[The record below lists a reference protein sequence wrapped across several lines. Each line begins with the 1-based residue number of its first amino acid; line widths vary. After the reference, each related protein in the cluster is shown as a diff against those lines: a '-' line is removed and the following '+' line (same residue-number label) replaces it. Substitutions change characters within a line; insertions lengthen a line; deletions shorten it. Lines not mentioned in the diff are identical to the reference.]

1 MKIMNKQVYNWVSI
15 TIIAAIVLICF
26 NQQIN
31 AQVAS
36 AKKNIKKP
44 EKTIIAQTPP
54 LGWNS
59 FDSYG
64 ITIYE
69 EVAMKE
75 IDAFIQ
81 KFAPHGYKY
90 FVIDNGWFA
99 SPETKMYEGYM
110 MATADKPNPNECTVN
125 GNGIP
130 IPSSKFFPNGF
141 KPMIDRLHAKGLKF
155 GVHLMRGIPRI
166 SVEKNL
172 PIKGTRYT
180 AKDIYTTDFDCG
192 WCKFMHGVD
201 MTKPGA
207 QEYYNS
213 VFKQFAKWGIDFV
226 KIDDVTLFPA
236 EIEGYVKAI
245 EQCGRPMIL
254 SLSPGGDS
262 NIKYLDTYK
271 KTVMVRTTPDI
282 WDEQLAI
289 DRSFESMRKWQGLET
304 PGFWP
309 DLDMI
314 PFGELCILRRA
325 EVEKKDPNKSHEEFM
340 GRMRHWCNFSETQKE
355 TFITQRAIA
364 ASPIIIGGS
373 MISMDDHSVKLLT
386 HKEMLACVKNGVH
399 GKLIYEGD
407 GIELWSAPIANTVK
421 QGFQEYVYQVG
432 WIAIFNRT
440 EKEQILDMNWQTLK
454 FLPNGTYNFQDVWG
468 PQSVSNYKKG
478 DKLSLKIAANGV
490 VFMKYS
496 N

>member
-1 MKIMNKQVYNWVSI
+1 MKNTFLNMLSIILLATTISCTGEKQKADNTADKREKQSV
-15 TIIAAIVLICF
+15 
-26 NQQIN
+26 Q
-31 AQVAS
+31 
-36 AKKNIKKP
+36 
-44 EKTIIAQTPP
+44 KTILAQTPP

-75 IDAFIQ
+75 IDAFIT
-81 KFAPHGYKY
+81 KFAPHGYEY

-110 MATADKPNPNECTVN
+110 MATADKPDPKECSVD

-130 IPSSKFFPNGF
+130 IPSPKFFPNGL
-141 KPMIDRLHAKGLKF
+141 KPMVDKLHANGLKF

-166 SVEKNL
+166 AVEKNL
-172 PIKGTRYT
+172 PIKGTNFK
-180 AKDIYTTDFDCG
+180 AQDIHTTDFDCG

-213 VFKQFAKWGIDFV
+213 VFNQFAEWGIDFV
-226 KIDDVTLFPA
+226 KVDDVTLFPA

-282 WDEQLAI
+282 WDEQEAL

-325 EVEKKDPNKSHEEFM
+325 EVEERDPNKSLEDFM
-340 GRMRHWCNFSETQKE
+340 GRMHHWCNFSETQKE

-373 MISMDDHSVKLLT
+373 MISMDDHSMKLLT

-399 GKLIYEGD
+399 GKLTYQEN
-407 GIELWSAPIANTVK
+407 GIELWSAPIANSEK
-421 QGFQEYVYQVG
+421 HGFQEFQYKEG

-440 EKEQILDMNWQTLK
+440 EKDQILEMSWKSLK
-454 FLPNGTYNFQDVWG
+454 FLPNGTYNFQDIWG
-468 PQSVSNYKKG
+468 TQSVANYKKG
-478 DKLSLKIAANGV
+478 DKLSLKIKAHGV
-490 VFMKYS
+490 VFMKY
-496 N
+496 NQIQP